1 MVMMKYFYVK
11 LLVCVTFC
19 LCMSGAYA
27 QSLTIEMDKDTISLE
42 ETVQLQYRVD
52 KSCNGNDLKFDNFL
66 VVSGPSIS
74 RSISIVNGKRTAES
88 SFSVII
94 TPIEEGVYEL
104 PQELCGARLD
114 QPVKIVVIAG
124 YESNEVKE
132 RRIRSKRKIKKI

>member
-1 MVMMKYFYVK
+1 MVMMKNFYIK
-11 LLVCVTFC
+11 LLVCVIFC
-19 LCMSGAYA
+19 LSVTGGYS
-27 QSLTIEMDKDTISLE
+27 QSLTIEMNKDTISLE
-42 ETVQLQYRVD
+42 EKVQLQYRVD
-52 KSCNGNDLKFDNFL
+52 KSCKGNDLKFDNFL

-124 YESNEVKE
+124 YESNEAKE

>member
-1 MVMMKYFYVK
+1 MVMMKNFYDK
-11 LLVCVTFC
+11 LLVCVIFC
-19 LCMSGAYA
+19 LSVTAGYS
-27 QSLTIEMDKDTISLE
+27 QSLTIEMNKDTISLE
-42 ETVQLQYRVD
+42 ETVQLQYRVN

-124 YESNEVKE
+124 YESNEAKE

>member
-1 MVMMKYFYVK
+1 MVMMKNFYVK
-11 LLVCVTFC
+11 LLVCVIFC
-19 LCMSGAYA
+19 LWMSGSNA
-27 QSLTIEMDKDTISLE
+27 QSLTIEMNKDTISLE

-52 KSCNGNDLKFDNFL
+52 KSCKGNDLKFDNFL

-124 YESNEVKE
+124 YESNEAKE